1 MWCEVR
7 INEKII
13 GNVKMNMKIIKNRRL
28 TEKEKVRTKVKENN
42 NNLNGDEI
50 LDYENWKN
58 KFIVRWIWMNVVNER
73 EKWKFIVF

>member
-28 TEKEKVRTKVKENN
+28 TEKKKVRTKVKENN

-50 LDYENWKN
+50 LDYE